1 MQRSQTLGYVD
12 EKNDQ
17 GCKLH
22 TCLLIIAREIKRIC
36 EKRGIQYFLIG
47 GTLLGAVRHGDIIP
61 WDDDLDIGFLRD
73 DYEKFI
79 KVCKSDLTEQF
90 FLCSYETEDSY
101 GLPYAKIMLKD
112 TIFQEETRLDEIS
125 QGIFVDIFP
134 IDVMPDGKGQQF
146 LQRRML
152 NLLKVSLLY
161 KCNYKINLSGSKKL
175 SVFFIHL
182 FALLPKESIV
192 EKLYKWQTK
201 YNINSAARYYIN
213 LGSSYIYGKEIFPK
227 ECLISPLQ
235 RKHLGKTEFTI
246 PNKPDKVLSILYGDY
261 MKLPPEEKR
270 INRHASGDIDFGPYA

>member
-1 MQRSQTLGYVD
+1 MDYVD
-12 EKNDQ
+12 EKNGQ
-17 GCKLH
+17 LQKLH
-22 TCLLIIAREIKRIC
+22 VCLLTIAREIKRIC
-36 EKRGIQYFLIG
+36 EKRGIEYFLIG

-152 NLLKVSLLY
+152 NLLRASLLH

-175 SVFFIHL
+175 SVFVIRL
-182 FALLPKESIV
+182 FALLPKKDIV
-192 EKLYKWQTK
+192 KKLYKWQTK
-201 YNINSAARYYIN
+201 YNINSTARYYIN

-227 ECLISPLQ
+227 ECLISPLP
-235 RKHLGKTEFTI
+235 RKHLGETEFTI
-246 PNKPDKVLSILYGDY
+246 PNKPDEILSILYGDY
-261 MKLPPEEKR
+261 MNLPPEDKR
-270 INRHASGDIDFGPYA
+270 IVRHAIGDIDFGQYA